1 MIDISLGRIMEDQ
14 FFLKKDQLL
23 IEARKKLEAMKETKA
38 NLMQVSGIKDEAVL
52 DKLIQL
58 NIRPD
63 VLATLFAIPLIE
75 VAWADGELQDQERD
89 ELFRFVHKAGL
100 RNKQV
105 DTIMISVWLKQK
117 PGPELME
124 AWEHYIQALSQQ
136 LSPEERQSLKEE
148 VLADA
153 RTIANAA
160 GGFLG
165 FGTLS
170 PEEQKVLD
178 QLEAAFN

>member
-14 FFLKKDQLL
+14 FFLKKDALL
-23 IEARKKLEAMKETKA
+23 IAARKKLEAMKETKA
-38 NLMQVSGIKDEAVL
+38 NLTQVSGIRDEAVL
-52 DKLIQL
+52 DKLIAL
-58 NIRPD
+58 DIRPD
-63 VLATLFAIPLIE
+63 VLATLFAIPLIA
-75 VAWADGELQDQERD
+75 VAWADGELQEEERD
-89 ELFRFVHKAGL
+89 ELFRYAHKAGL
-100 RNKQV
+100 NNKQV
-105 DTIMISVWLKQK
+105 DTKIISVWLKQK
-117 PGPELME
+117 PAPELME
-124 AWEHYIQALSQQ
+124 AWEHYIQELCKQ

-148 VLADA
+148 VLTDA

-170 PEEQKVLD
+170 PEEQKVLG

>member
-23 IEARKKLEAMKETKA
+23 IEARKKLEAMQETKA
-38 NLMQVSGIKDEAVL
+38 NLAQVSGIKDEAVL
-52 DKLIQL
+52 DKLIKL
-58 NIRPD
+58 DIRPD

-75 VAWADGELQDQERD
+75 VAWADGELQDNERA
-89 ELFRFVHKAGL
+89 ELFLYAHKAGL
-100 RNKQV
+100 SNKQV
-105 DTIMISVWLKQK
+105 DKNIISVWLKQK

-124 AWEHYIQALSQQ
+124 AWTHYIQALCQQ
-136 LSPEERQSLKEE
+136 LSSEERQSLKKE
-148 VLADA
+148 VLTDA

-170 PEEQKVLD
+170 PEEQEVLNR
-178 QLEAAFN
+178 LEAAFA

>member
-1 MIDISLGRIMEDQ
+1 MVSISLGRIMEDQ

-23 IEARKKLEAMKETKA
+23 IEARKKLEAMQETKA
-38 NLMQVSGIKDEAVL
+38 NLTQVSGIKDEVVL
-52 DKLIQL
+52 DKLIKL
-58 NIRPD
+58 DIRPD

-75 VAWADGELQDQERD
+75 VAWADGELQDKERD
-89 ELFRFVHKAGL
+89 ELFRYAHKAGL
-100 RNKQV
+100 SNKQM
-105 DTIMISVWLKQK
+105 DPQIISVWLKQK
-117 PGPELME
+117 PAPELME
-124 AWEHYIQALSQQ
+124 AWEHYIQALCEQ

-148 VLADA
+148 VLTDA

-165 FGTLS
+165 FGALS

-178 QLEAAFN
+178 QLEAAFA

>member
-1 MIDISLGRIMEDQ
+1 
-14 FFLKKDQLL
+14 
-23 IEARKKLEAMKETKA
+23 
-38 NLMQVSGIKDEAVL
+38 
-52 DKLIQL
+52 
-58 NIRPD
+58 
-63 VLATLFAIPLIE
+63 
-75 VAWADGELQDQERD
+75 
-89 ELFRFVHKAGL
+89 
-100 RNKQV
+100 
-105 DTIMISVWLKQK
+105 MISVWLKQK